1 MQDFFFSAPF
11 YWWCSINLLWYDYI
25 SSGGSGDPAGT
36 ALPACG
42 APATLWMVGNG
53 CAERARISS
62 YRKSRLR
69 EPKTTGRQRE
79 AITFVLTFLISTVQK
94 WVTAAKDTSNITE
107 SSESVESLMGLLQH
121 AVNTALPFQSRQC
134 FSAEELKSFLAFPHF
149 PTHLWWLIASR
160 FSQADTAR
168 VFFFFFVCCRACL
181 GEIKGYFGLN
191 TSPLCSPPLAM

>member
-1 MQDFFFSAPF
+1 MLLIVALKWTLQLTFRLGTVNAGLFFRPLF

-62 YRKSRLR
+62 CRKSRLR

-94 WVTAAKDTSNITE
+94 WVTAAKDTSNIVWDVWVSGISDGP
-107 SSESVESLMGLLQH
+107 SSARCQH
-121 AVNTALPFQSRQC
+121 RSPIS
-134 FSAEELKSFLAFPHF
+134 K
-149 PTHLWWLIASR
+149 PT
-160 FSQADTAR
+160 
-168 VFFFFFVCCRACL
+168 VF
-181 GEIKGYFGLN
+181 
-191 TSPLCSPPLAM
+191 